1 MRLWDQRQ
9 RFTAPRHA
17 EWQRW
22 ALGCAASTVAVAV
35 TVALLRPFRPDIGL
49 LNVALL
55 LLLLSMLSAA
65 ATGWV
70 VGLYTSLLSNL
81 AFNFFFVPPL
91 YRLDVQRPDHALAL
105 AVFLLVASITA
116 GLLAQRRQSAA
127 EAGLR
132 AAEAQRLLVLS
143 EQSAREAERRARET
157 QTLLALSRTVTDQPL
172 ERIPTAISEAI
183 VRDFPV
189 SACSLYRLD
198 GGELVPI
205 AHAGEGTSA
214 LDRTEISV
222 ALQTA
227 VAGESIGI
235 GGQAAILDRQ
245 LPLRREA
252 RSDRFFLPLGVEN
265 KAVGVL
271 RIRTSGGALSSD
283 EQKLLAAFCANAAAT
298 LQRASLAVAAQSAAL
313 TEESY
318 RLKSALLASVSHDL
332 RTPLTVIK
340 ASVVNLMDPAVHW
353 SESARDEFLSAIDVE
368 ADRLGRLV
376 ANLLDV
382 SRIEAGAL
390 RLDLDW
396 NDLGELL
403 CRAVDRLEQ
412 IAPDRR
418 VNLVLE
424 NPLPLLRF
432 DYVQIDRVLANL
444 LENAAKYSPPG
455 SPIELRAK
463 AEPDRVSV
471 SVRDEGSGI
480 PRGERLRVFEPF
492 YRAEQRHTS
501 AGGTGLGLAITRGIV
516 QAHGGQIRVD
526 DGKGSTFTFTL
537 PRDRAG
543 EQVTVADVLPSSEP
557 AR

>member
-1 MRLWDQRQ
+1 MRLWDQHR
-9 RFTAPRHA
+9 RFTARTHT
-17 EWQRW
+17 EWHRW
-22 ALGCAASTVAVAV
+22 ALGCAASTLSVAI
-35 TVALLRPFRPDIGL
+35 TVALLRPFRRDIGL
-49 LNVALL
+49 LNIALL
-55 LLLLSMLSAA
+55 LLLLSMFSAA
-65 ATGWV
+65 AGGWV

-91 YRLDVQRPDHALAL
+91 YRLDVERPDNALAL
-105 AVFLLVASITA
+105 AVFLLVTSITA
-116 GLLAQRRQSAA
+116 GLLAQRRRSAA
-127 EAGLR
+127 EAELR
-132 AAEAQRLLVLS
+132 AAEAQRLLALS
-143 EQSAREAERRARET
+143 EQSAREAEKRARET
-157 QTLLALSRTVTDQPL
+157 RTLLALSRTVTDQPL

-214 LDRTEISV
+214 LDRAEISV
-222 ALQTA
+222 ALHTA
-227 VAGESIGI
+227 IAGESIGI
-235 GGQAAILDRQ
+235 GGQSSVPNRQ
-245 LPLRREA
+245 QPPRREV
-252 RSDRFFLPLGVEN
+252 RSDRFFLSLGVEN

-271 RIRTSGGALSSD
+271 RIRTSSGALTSD
-283 EQKLLAAFCANAAAT
+283 DEKLLAAFCANAAAT

-340 ASVVNLMDPAVHW
+340 AAVVNLMDPAVHW
-353 SESARDEFLSAIDVE
+353 SASARDEFLSAIDAE

-403 CRAVDRLEQ
+403 SRAVDRLEQ

-418 VNLVLE
+418 VHLVLE

-455 SPIELRAK
+455 SPIELRAR
-463 AEPDRVSV
+463 AESDRISV
-471 SVRDEGSGI
+471 SVRDEGNGI
-480 PRGERLRVFEPF
+480 PRGERRRVFEPF
-492 YRAEQRHTS
+492 YRAEQRQTS

-516 QAHGGQIRVD
+516 QAHGGQIHVD
-526 DGKGSTFTFTL
+526 DGIASIFTFTL
-537 PRDRAG
+537 PRDRVGEQLTVAG
-543 EQVTVADVLPSSEP
+543 ELPSIEP